1 MRGDKPALKYSFAKM
16 IADSP
21 RPETLARANDGATAM
36 RNYGITQIQST
47 ARIVMICP
55 SCGQENSEF
64 AETLRGMR
72 FYACSGEG
80 CDYSFAIAG
89 PGARAALSL
98 TEACKKFYAAF
109 YAMRGQGA
117 R

>member
-1 MRGDKPALKYSFAKM
+1 MTRQ
-16 IADSP
+16 
-21 RPETLARANDGATAM
+21 RAM
-36 RNYGITQIQST
+36 RNYGITQIGSS

-55 SCGQENSEF
+55 YCGQENSEF

-80 CDYSFAIAG
+80 CGYSFNLTG
-89 PGARAALSL
+89 RGKRVGATLA
-98 TEACKKFYAAF
+98 EACRKFYAAF

>member
-1 MRGDKPALKYSFAKM
+1 MQSFAKM
-16 IADSP
+16 TADS
-21 RPETLARANDGATAM
+21 RRAEALARANDGATAM
-36 RNYGITQIQST
+36 RNYGISQMRSS

-55 SCGQENSEF
+55 NCGQENSEF

-80 CDYSFAIAG
+80 CDYDFDLAG
-89 PGARAALSL
+89 RGMKRAANSL
-98 TEACKKFYAAF
+98 TEACKRFYAAF
-109 YAMRGQGA
+109 YAVRGQGA

>member
-1 MRGDKPALKYSFAKM
+1 M
-16 IADSP
+16 IPDSP
-21 RPETLARANDGATAM
+21 RAKTLARANDGATAM
-36 RNYGITQIQST
+36 RNYGISQIQSS

-55 SCGQENSEF
+55 ICGQENSEF

-72 FYACSGEG
+72 FYACSGDG
-80 CDYSFAIAG
+80 CDYSFDLAG
-89 PGARAALSL
+89 PGKRAANSL
-98 TEACKKFYAAF
+98 AEACKKFYAAF

>member
-1 MRGDKPALKYSFAKM
+1 MTGQ
-16 IADSP
+16 
-21 RPETLARANDGATAM
+21 NAM
-36 RNYGITQIQST
+36 RNYGITQIGSS

-55 SCGQENSEF
+55 HCGQENSEF

-72 FYACSGEG
+72 LYACSGEG
-80 CDYSFAIAG
+80 CDYSFDLTG
-89 PGARAALSL
+89 RGRGVGASL
-98 TEACKKFYAAF
+98 TEACRKFYAAF

>member
-1 MRGDKPALKYSFAKM
+1 MP
-16 IADSP
+16 DSP
-21 RPETLARANDGATAM
+21 RAKALARANDGATAM
-36 RNYGITQIQST
+36 RNYGISQIRST

-55 SCGQENSEF
+55 NCGQENSEY

-72 FYACSGEG
+72 FYACAGEG
-80 CDYSFAIAG
+80 CDYSFDLAG
-89 PGARAALSL
+89 SGKSAVGSSL

>member
-1 MRGDKPALKYSFAKM
+1 
-16 IADSP
+16 
-21 RPETLARANDGATAM
+21 
-36 RNYGITQIQST
+36 
-47 ARIVMICP
+47 MICP
-55 SCGQENSEF
+55 NCGQENSEF

-80 CDYSFAIAG
+80 CDYSFDLAG
-89 PGARAALSL
+89 SGKRVAGSSL

>member
-1 MRGDKPALKYSFAKM
+1 M
-16 IADSP
+16 IP
-21 RPETLARANDGATAM
+21 IRRAPKLGACEREATAM
-36 RNYGITQIQST
+36 RNYGITQIRST

-55 SCGQENSEF
+55 NCGQENSEF
-64 AETLRGMR
+64 AETLRGLR

-80 CDYSFAIAG
+80 CDYSFDIAG
-89 PGARAALSL
+89 PGKRAASSL

>member
-1 MRGDKPALKYSFAKM
+1 M
-16 IADSP
+16 IPIRRAP
-21 RPETLARANDGATAM
+21 KALARANDGATAM
-36 RNYGITQIQST
+36 RNYGITQIRSG

-55 SCGQENSEF
+55 ICGQENSEF

-80 CDYSFAIAG
+80 CDYSFDLAG
-89 PGARAALSL
+89 SGKRAVGSSL

>member
-1 MRGDKPALKYSFAKM
+1 MTGQ
-16 IADSP
+16 
-21 RPETLARANDGATAM
+21 NAM
-36 RNYGITQIQST
+36 RNYGITHIGSS

-55 SCGQENSEF
+55 LCGQENSEF

-72 FYACSGEG
+72 FYACSGEDCG
-80 CDYSFAIAG
+80 YSFDLTG
-89 PGARAALSL
+89 RGKRVGASL
-98 TEACKKFYAAF
+98 AEACRKFYAAF